1 MAYYIL
7 MSFATFLIVDYKY
20 IYILLDK
27 YVLYLSNGSK
37 LDAEINSKNETI
49 DELKLLA
56 NSKEYLLS
64 LVVSSILLFSIIYTI
79 SYFCF
84 STNPI
89 LIKVFSK
96 TIDVKALLGDLWPK
110 FAMFYYIS
118 SAVFTI
124 IAVWNI
130 RGNIISIEQ
139 KLKQS
144 FIKEEIQESEKNQEI
159 SYVIARDE
167 DGECVEI
174 GEEELYKNILI
185 TGSIGSGKTSGA
197 ISRICSHLIKSGKG
211 GLILDAKGNFVDIIE
226 DMCKK
231 YGRYADLKVISEKTN
246 SYFQLLDENISNEE
260 LATRIKQVLVLL
272 STRGNTD
279 EYWLDKAENVLMNL
293 FILMEYLDHKRD
305 LMELHKLVTDNNYLR
320 QKITISKQKLL
331 KNPPS
336 DKMAFELANI
346 INFFENEY
354 TNLDSRVISIIKSEI
369 TRFTIPLVTN
379 YETYNQ
385 FCVGN
390 NGKERINFHSP
401 NIIVVMSINIGEN
414 KSLSKIISI
423 LLKLSFQK
431 QVLSNISN
439 PSSMFFVCDE
449 YQEFVNVE
457 DSYFLSLSREA
468 KCINV
473 ISTQSYSSIKN
484 TLKDD
489 ASTNV
494 IIQNLVNK
502 IWFRNDDSYTISEI
516 IKQLGKIDVVRK
528 NTSISEN
535 CQESRKYL
543 LKTGFRNKKSS
554 LSKTLSYVY
563 SKENQFD
570 ENFFS
575 RELKTFEALAFI
587 SREKEQIIPR
597 KIIFERWNING

>member
-1 MAYYIL
+1 M
-7 MSFATFLIVDYKY
+7 
-20 IYILLDK
+20 
-27 YVLYLSNGSK
+27 
-37 LDAEINSKNETI
+37 
-49 DELKLLA
+49 
-56 NSKEYLLS
+56 
-64 LVVSSILLFSIIYTI
+64 
-79 SYFCF
+79 
-84 STNPI
+84 
-89 LIKVFSK
+89 
-96 TIDVKALLGDLWPK
+96 
-110 FAMFYYIS
+110 
-118 SAVFTI
+118 
-124 IAVWNI
+124 
-130 RGNIISIEQ
+130 
-139 KLKQS
+139 
-144 FIKEEIQESEKNQEI
+144 
-159 SYVIARDE
+159 
-167 DGECVEI
+167 
-174 GEEELYKNILI
+174 
-185 TGSIGSGKTSGA
+185 
-197 ISRICSHLIKSGKG
+197 
-211 GLILDAKGNFVDIIE
+211 
-226 DMCKK
+226 
-231 YGRYADLKVISEKTN
+231 
-246 SYFQLLDENISNEE
+246 LDENISNEE